1 MESENVEPIEHIEE
15 TVEKKCVGC
24 ITLSDENKAFLIE
37 TLVNI
42 TVQVAHP
49 QAQAI
54 VKNVSE
60 ILGKLR

>member
-1 MESENVEPIEHIEE
+1 MESENLEPIEYIE
-15 TVEKKCVGC
+15 VPADKKCVGC

-37 TLVNI
+37 TLTNI

-49 QAQAI
+49 QAPAI